1 MICSIAQADWLS
13 IYISVNSYVKTVIIS
28 CLVMSALVL
37 LRLDAGSVHLTNRA
51 GTAIGQDGKERP
63 NSLHVLQISSLVTC
77 KHNESTEK

>member
-1 MICSIAQADWLS
+1 
-13 IYISVNSYVKTVIIS
+13 
-28 CLVMSALVL
+28 MSALVL

-77 KHNESTEK
+77 KHKESTEK